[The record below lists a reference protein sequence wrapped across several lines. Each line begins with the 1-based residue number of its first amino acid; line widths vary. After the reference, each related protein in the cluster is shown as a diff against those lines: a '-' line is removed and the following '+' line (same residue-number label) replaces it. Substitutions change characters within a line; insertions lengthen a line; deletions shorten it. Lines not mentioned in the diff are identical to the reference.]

1 MSTSLFLS
9 ILILIVNVCL
19 WLFFFVKFKKEFS
32 SEKVLESIRREVDK
46 LLMEIQRETEN
57 TTLLI
62 EARID
67 GLKQLISEADKR
79 LSIAEGEIKKRKHE
93 KQVLSKLHAEE
104 NVPVKKTQ
112 VQKKLEAYE
121 VIAAP
126 APALDVKPEIEVD
139 VDVEPELFN
148 QEPQFSVAPEPVKIK
163 KSTKDKILEMY
174 KQDFTSQYIAKELGV
189 SVSEVDFLINM
200 LKNNK

>member
-1 MSTSLFLS
+1 MSAPVVLS
-9 ILILIVNVCL
+9 VLILIINVCL
-19 WLFFFVKFKKEFS
+19 WLFFFVKFKREFS
-32 SEKVLESIRREVDK
+32 SEKVLENIRREVDK
-46 LLMEIQRETEN
+46 LLMEIQRETET

-62 EARID
+62 EARIE
-67 GLKQLISEADKR
+67 GLKKLISEADKR

-93 KQVLSKLHAEE
+93 KQVLSKLHTEE

-121 VIAAP
+121 MIASP
-126 APALDVKPEIEVD
+126 SPALALEVQPEVE

-174 KQDFTSQYIAKELGV
+174 KQDFTSQYIAKELGI

-200 LKNNK
+200 LKNSK

>member
-9 ILILIVNVCL
+9 ILILIINICL
-19 WLFFFVKFKKEFS
+19 WLFFFIKFKREFS
-32 SEKVLESIRREVDK
+32 SEKVLENIRIEVDK
-46 LLMEIQRETEN
+46 LLKEIQRETEN

-62 EARID
+62 EARIE
-67 GLKQLISEADKR
+67 GLKTLISEADKR

-121 VIAAP
+121 MIASP
-126 APALDVKPEIEVD
+126 SSAPALEVQPEVE

-174 KQDFTSQYIAKELGV
+174 KQDFTSQYIAKELGI

>member
-1 MSTSLFLS
+1 
-9 ILILIVNVCL
+9 
-19 WLFFFVKFKKEFS
+19 
-32 SEKVLESIRREVDK
+32 
-46 LLMEIQRETEN
+46 MEIQRETEN

-163 KSTKDKILEMY
+163 KSTKDKILEMN

>member
-9 ILILIVNVCL
+9 ILILVVNVCL
-19 WLFFFVKFKKEFS
+19 WIFFYIKFRHEFS
-32 SEKVLESIRREVDK
+32 SAKILENIRLEVDK
-46 LLMEIQRETEN
+46 LLKEIQRETEN
-57 TTLLI
+57 TVLLA
-62 EARID
+62 EASTK
-67 GLKQLISEADKR
+67 GLKQLIDETDKR
-79 LSIAEGEIKKRKHE
+79 ISIAEGEIKKRKHE

-121 VIAAP
+121 VIASP
-126 APALDVKPEIEVD
+126 APASDTLPEVEVA
-139 VDVEPELFN
+139 VEPELFN

-163 KSTKDKILEMY
+163 KSVKDKIIEMY
-174 KQDFTSQYIAKELGV
+174 KQDFTTQYIAKELGI

-200 LKNNK
+200 FKNNK

>member
-19 WLFFFVKFKKEFS
+19 WLFFFVKFKREFS
-32 SEKVLESIRREVDK
+32 SEKVLESIRIEVDK
-46 LLMEIQRETEN
+46 LLKEIQRETEN
-57 TTLLI
+57 TTLLV

-121 VIAAP
+121 LIASP
-126 APALDVKPEIEVD
+126 APASDTPPEVEVA
-139 VDVEPELFN
+139 VEPELFN

-163 KSTKDKILEMY
+163 KSVKDKIIEMY
-174 KQDFTSQYIAKELGV
+174 KQDFTTQYIAKELGI

-200 LKNNK
+200 FKNSK

>member
-9 ILILIVNVCL
+9 ILILVVNVCL
-19 WLFFFVKFKKEFS
+19 WIFFYIKFRHEFS
-32 SEKVLESIRREVDK
+32 STKILENIRLEVDK
-46 LLMEIQRETEN
+46 LLKEIQRETEN
-57 TTLLI
+57 TVLLA
-62 EARID
+62 EASTK
-67 GLKQLISEADKR
+67 GLKQLIDETDKR
-79 LSIAEGEIKKRKHE
+79 ISIAEGEIKKRKHE

-121 VIAAP
+121 LIASP
-126 APALDVKPEIEVD
+126 APASDTPPEVEVA
-139 VDVEPELFN
+139 VEPELFN

-163 KSTKDKILEMY
+163 KSVKDKIIEMY
-174 KQDFTSQYIAKELGV
+174 KQDFTTQYIAKELGI

-200 LKNNK
+200 FKNSK